1 MHKTL
6 LNQVSPHIS
15 GVTVILW
22 NQVHP
27 ALAGCPSSC
36 LSAKFLVPVRS
47 RISGAPFPTCVCEVY
62 VPSLACQGVVC
73 DMCTRTLNLSLL
85 GWPKEGVANGLTY
98 GGRTNGLDMNIVTG
112 EPGVSS

>member
-1 MHKTL
+1 MESGASRL
-6 LNQVSPHIS
+6 S
-15 GVTVILW
+15 GVPFILSFGE
-22 NQVHP
+22 N
-27 ALAGCPSSC
+27 
-36 LSAKFLVPVRS
+36 LVPVRS
-47 RISGAPFPTCVCEVY
+47 RISGAPFPTCVSEVY

-73 DMCTRTLNLSLL
+73 ALCTRTLNLSLL

>member
-1 MHKTL
+1 MPIG
-6 LNQVSPHIS
+6 SAYSDGIPYRE
-15 GVTVILW
+15 
-22 NQVHP
+22 HP
-27 ALAGCPSSC
+27 RKLRLSMKESTYLTSRARLYLFVECNLAV
-36 LSAKFLVPVRS
+36 A
-47 RISGAPFPTCVCEVY
+47 

-73 DMCTRTLNLSLL
+73 AMCTRTLNLSLL